1 MKLYPPIIPRRSV
14 SRSNEM
20 QINKVPTPLS
30 CCHCINTRKKMKDK
44 TMNFLHDEEG
54 LTTVEYA
61 MAGALIA
68 AALVATFQ
76 ALGLS
81 VAGVV
86 GNMAALVNP

>member
-1 MKLYPPIIPRRSV
+1 MKEKI
-14 SRSNEM
+14 M
-20 QINKVPTPLS
+20 
-30 CCHCINTRKKMKDK
+30 C
-44 TMNFLHDEEG
+44 FLHDEEG